1 MLETISQ
8 ILTAIDDF
16 VWGIPLIVLIL
27 VVGIFLTI
35 RLKGLQIT
43 KLPLA
48 IKHII
53 ANENPVTKARCQAL
67 QHCAPHCLQRSV
79 QEILLV

>member
-1 MLETISQ
+1 MLTK
-8 ILTAIDDF
+8 IDDL
-16 VWGIPLIVLIL
+16 VWGVPMIVLIL
-27 VVGIFLTI
+27 AVGILLTI

-53 ANENPVTKARCQAL
+53 ANEKGCGR
-67 QHCAPHCLQRSV
+67 RSV
-79 QEILLV
+79 QLWSTVHGTFSNDWHR